1 MIPMPG
7 KPFQSKLEPFYEF
20 IRESR
25 SKRWSYQKIA
35 DVLTREKGLA
45 VSANA
50 IFSFVKVRAKRRS
63 LYALPPLESPP
74 SFPAA
79 TTKAREFFTSPSTKQ
94 PHETKQ
100 RRYNI

>member
-20 IRESR
+20 IREGR

-35 DVLTREKGLA
+35 DVLTHEKGLP

-50 IFSFVKVRAKRRS
+50 VFSFVKVRAKRRR
-63 LYALPPLESPP
+63 LYALPPLETPP
-74 SFPAA
+74 SFPSA
-79 TTKAREFFTSPSTKQ
+79 TTKAREFFTSPSTKE

-100 RRYNI
+100 RPYNI

>member
-1 MIPMPG
+1 MDTHYAARFG
-7 KPFQSKLEPFYEF
+7 Y
-20 IRESR
+20 
-25 SKRWSYQKIA
+25 
-35 DVLTREKGLA
+35 LA
-45 VSANA
+45 ASNSCVTNISVDFSTSANA
-50 IFSFVKVRAKRRS
+50 VFSFVKVRAKRRS

-100 RRYNI
+100 RPYNI